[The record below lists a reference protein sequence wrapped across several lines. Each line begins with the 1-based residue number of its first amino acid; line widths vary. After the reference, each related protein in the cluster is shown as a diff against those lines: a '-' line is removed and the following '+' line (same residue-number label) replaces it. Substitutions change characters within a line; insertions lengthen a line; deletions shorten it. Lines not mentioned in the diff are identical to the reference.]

1 MSQSS
6 QDCLSQQFTQRP
18 DGVRLRETAKIPRA
32 TCKTLQASVHKFM
45 TPQLEKH
52 LTSMACFKGGPSGH
66 TSW

>member
-32 TCKTLQASVHKFM
+32 TCKTLQASVHM
-45 TPQLEKH
+45 LNV
-52 LTSMACFKGGPSGH
+52 KGHDTTIRKTLNKYGLF
-66 TSW
+66 